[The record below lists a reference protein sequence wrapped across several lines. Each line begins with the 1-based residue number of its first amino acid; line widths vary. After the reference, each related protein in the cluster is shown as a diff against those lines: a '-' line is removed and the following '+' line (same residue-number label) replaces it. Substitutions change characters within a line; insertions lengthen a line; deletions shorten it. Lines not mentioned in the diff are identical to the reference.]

1 MSPATRRRKRNRIGR
16 GLTFEKVWAT
26 IERNA
31 EEAEKRH
38 AEWEAKWQK
47 EAEQRQ
53 KEAAER
59 EAQQQKEAEQRQRED
74 ERRKKENE
82 ERVKIADREMQEIRN
97 MNKETARVV
106 KALGKQ
112 MGGLHRSFGE
122 MAEHLVAPGIVDKFN
137 EMGFHIMRA
146 ATHGMEILD
155 EKKKVLT
162 EVDLYMENG
171 DYIFAIEV
179 KARLGEK
186 DIEKHRKQLEIL
198 REDANKRGDRRKI
211 LGGIAVA
218 ILEKGDKEAILDA
231 GFYLL
236 VQSGD
241 TMKIDLPEGFVP
253 REW

>member
-1 MSPATRRRKRNRIGR
+1 MSPATRRKMRKRIGR
-16 GLTFEKVWAT
+16 GLTFGKVWAT

-38 AEWEAKWQK
+38 AEWEAKWQR
-47 EAEQRQ
+47 EAE
-53 KEAAER
+53 ER
-59 EAQQQKEAEQRQRED
+59 K
-74 ERRKKENE
+74 
-82 ERVKIADREMQEIRN
+82 KIADRQMQEIRDAH
-97 MNKETARVV
+97 KETERVV
-106 KALGKQ
+106 KELGEQ

-137 EMGFHIMRA
+137 EMGFHIKEA
-146 ATHGMEILD
+146 VKHGMEILD
-155 EKKKVLT
+155 EKNNVKS
-162 EVDLYMENG
+162 EIDLLMGNG
-171 DYIFAIEV
+171 EYIIAVEV
-179 KARLGEK
+179 KASLGEK
-186 DIEKHRKQLEIL
+186 DIEKHRKRLEIL
-198 REDANKRGDRRKI
+198 REYTNSTGDPRRI

-236 VQSGD
+236 IQSGD